1 MIHKRSDIRGMTLIE
16 LMVAMAV
23 SLLVLG
29 LVVATLIS
37 QHKNKVTQ
45 DQMMDMQQGVRA
57 ALEIMGIDLKM
68 AGYNPTGTAFDPEDT
83 FLIANRGEIS
93 FQLDLNADGDLI
105 NSGPPV
111 SPDPGE
117 SIRYALTNDAN
128 GDGVADGEP
137 CHLGR
142 ALDGGGLQV
151 LAENIDALNFVYFDR
166 NGAVLPTPVA
176 DVTAISSIQV
186 TVIAKSG
193 TTIPVLFL
201 RHRDNKAYS
210 NRQGAEI
217 LPTRNDDFRRIV
229 LMHEFK
235 CRNLQLN

>member
-1 MIHKRSDIRGMTLIE
+1 
-16 LMVAMAV
+16 
-23 SLLVLG
+23 
-29 LVVATLIS
+29 
-37 QHKNKVTQ
+37 
-45 DQMMDMQQGVRA
+45 
-57 ALEIMGIDLKM
+57 M
-68 AGYNPTGTAFDPEDT
+68 AGYNPTGTANPT

-111 SPDPGE
+111 SPDPDE

-142 ALDGGGLQV
+142 APDGGGLQV

-166 NGAVLPTPVA
+166 NSAVLPTPVA

-210 NRQGAEI
+210 NRQGTEI

>member
-37 QHKNKVTQ
+37 QQKNKITQ

-57 ALEIMGIDLKM
+57 ALEIMGTDLKM
-68 AGYNPTGTAFDPEDT
+68 AGYNPLGTAVAT
-83 FLIANRGEIS
+83 FLIANNAEIL
-93 FQLDLNADGDLI
+93 FQLDLNGDGDLI

-111 SPDPGE
+111 TPDPGE

-128 GDGVADGEP
+128 GDGVADSEP

-142 ALDGGGLQV
+142 ELDGGGLQV
-151 LAENIDALNFVYFDR
+151 LAENIEALNFVYFDR
-166 NGAVLPTPVA
+166 NGVVLPTPVA

-186 TVIAKSG
+186 TIIAKSG
-193 TTIPVLFL
+193 TTVPVLFI
-201 RHRDNKAYS
+201 RHRDNKTYS
-210 NRQGAEI
+210 NRQGTEI
-217 LPTRNDDFRRIV
+217 LPARNDDFRRIV

>member
-37 QHKNKVTQ
+37 QQKNKITQ

-57 ALEIMGIDLKM
+57 ALEIMGTDLKM
-68 AGYNPTGTAFDPEDT
+68 AGYNPLGTADAT
-83 FLIANRGEIS
+83 FLIANKAEIS
-93 FQLDLNADGDLI
+93 FQFDLNGDGDLI

-111 SPDPGE
+111 MPDPSE
-117 SIRYALTNDAN
+117 SIRYALTNDTN
-128 GDGVADGEP
+128 GDGVADSEP

-151 LAENIDALNFVYFDR
+151 LAENIEALNFVYFDR
-166 NGAVLPTPVA
+166 NGVVLPTPVA
-176 DVTAISSIQV
+176 NVTAISSIQV
-186 TVIAKSG
+186 TIIAKSG
-193 TTIPVLFL
+193 TTVPVLFI
-201 RHRDNKAYS
+201 RHRDNKTYS
-210 NRQGAEI
+210 NRQGTEI
-217 LPTRNDDFRRIV
+217 LPARNDDFRRIV

>member
-37 QHKNKVTQ
+37 QQKNKITQ

-57 ALEIMGIDLKM
+57 ALEIMGTDLKM
-68 AGYNPTGTAFDPEDT
+68 AGYNPLGTAVAT
-83 FLIANRGEIS
+83 FLIANNAEIL
-93 FQLDLNADGDLI
+93 FQVDLNGDGDLI

-111 SPDPGE
+111 TPDPGE

-128 GDGVADGEP
+128 GDGVADSEP

-151 LAENIDALNFVYFDR
+151 LAENIEALNFVYFDR
-166 NGAVLPTPVA
+166 NGVVLPTPVA
-176 DVTAISSIQV
+176 NVTAISSIQV
-186 TVIAKSG
+186 TIIAKSG
-193 TTIPVLFL
+193 TTVPVLFI
-201 RHRDNKAYS
+201 RHRDNKTYS
-210 NRQGAEI
+210 NRQGTEI
-217 LPTRNDDFRRIV
+217 LPARNDDFRRIV
-229 LMHEFK
+229 LIHEFK

>member
-37 QHKNKVTQ
+37 QQKNKITQ

-57 ALEIMGIDLKM
+57 ALEIMGTDLKM
-68 AGYNPTGTAFDPEDT
+68 AGYNPLGTADAT
-83 FLIANRGEIS
+83 FLIANKAEIS
-93 FQLDLNADGDLI
+93 FQFDLNGDGDLI

-111 SPDPGE
+111 TPDPGE
-117 SIRYALTNDAN
+117 SIRYTLTNDAN
-128 GDGVADGEP
+128 GDGVADSEP

-151 LAENIDALNFVYFDR
+151 LAENIEALNFVYFDR

-186 TVIAKSG
+186 TIIAKSG
-193 TTIPVLFL
+193 TTVPVFFM
-201 RHRDNKAYS
+201 RHRDNKAYY
-210 NRQGAEI
+210 NRQGTEI
-217 LPTRNDDFRRIV
+217 LPARNDDFRRIV

>member
-1 MIHKRSDIRGMTLIE
+1 MIHMQSDDKGMTLIE

-23 SLLVLG
+23 SIVVLG

-37 QHKNKVTQ
+37 QQKNKITQ

-57 ALEIMGIDLKM
+57 ALEIMGTDLKM
-68 AGYNPTGTAFDPEDT
+68 AGYNPLGTADAT
-83 FLIANRGEIS
+83 FLIANKAEIS
-93 FQLDLNADGDLI
+93 FQFDLNGDGDLI

-111 SPDPGE
+111 TPDPGE

-128 GDGVADGEP
+128 GDGVADSEP

-142 ALDGGGLQV
+142 ELDGGGLQV
-151 LAENIDALNFVYFDR
+151 LAENIEALNFVYFDR
-166 NGAVLPTPVA
+166 NGVVLPTPVA
-176 DVTAISSIQV
+176 NVTAISSIQV
-186 TVIAKSG
+186 TIIAKSG
-193 TTIPVLFL
+193 TTVPVLFI
-201 RHRDNKAYS
+201 RHRDNKTYS
-210 NRQGAEI
+210 NRQGTEI
-217 LPTRNDDFRRIV
+217 LPARNDDFRRIV